1 MILFVLIFTPPQKTE
16 TNTNIAHRPP
26 VLCILS
32 SSRLMREG
40 LSRCHVNVTSFPLL
54 SEAGYGYARHI
65 IINNNN
71 NNNTTLIKNYLPASA
86 FFSF

>member
-1 MILFVLIFTPPQKTE
+1 
-16 TNTNIAHRPP
+16 
-26 VLCILS
+26 
-32 SSRLMREG
+32 
-40 LSRCHVNVTSFPLL
+40 VNVTSFPLL